1 MGTLIAFVF
10 PSTMFLHVVTE
21 KTSARFVAK
30 VSQQNCGSHHV
41 SKQLNVQQLRR
52 VALIYKSYEE
62 A

>member
-30 VSQQNCGSHHV
+30 VSQQNITVVAIMKV
-41 SKQLNVQQLRR
+41 S
-52 VALIYKSYEE
+52 Y
-62 A
+62 

>member
-30 VSQQNCGSHHV
+30 VSQQNFGSHHEN
-41 SKQLNVQQLRR
+41 KQLNVQQLRR